1 VSVDP
6 SRLPADRGAGGSRC
20 RLLWLS
26 LLALVT
32 SPLPAAELS
41 FLYGNTVG
49 DAERTNN
56 GRPWQVEYL
65 QQPLTNFALSFSYLN
80 EAQLKNADQ
89 PKYAHHARDGGAL
102 QFWATTPRWFDSLQ
116 LAAGAGPYA
125 YFDTQ
130 SEPQPIGYRDYHSVA
145 LLYSVAIKYYTPIG
159 LFAQLR
165 LNEIHAPGNVDDR
178 TLELGIGYRV
188 HSQQSDAQLW
198 APSQPSLN
206 LNQFAVLVGQTDD
219 SNWNDSS
226 GTAYELEYRRG
237 LTRHLEVSGLW
248 LDESDGSTGRHY
260 GVAPQAWVTDDF
272 IQRRLIIGIGAG
284 PFFALR
290 DHEDE
295 LHHEFPHVSGLVSMT
310 AAYQATSWLLARFE
324 WHRGFTNDSQD
335 RDVILLGL
343 AVAWH

>member
-1 VSVDP
+1 M
-6 SRLPADRGAGGSRC
+6 AC
-20 RLLWLS
+20 HRLLWLS
-26 LLALVT
+26 LLVLVA
-32 SPLPAAELS
+32 SPLRAAELS
-41 FLYGNTVG
+41 FLYGETVG

-89 PKYAHHARDGGAL
+89 PKYVHHARDGGAL

-116 LAAGAGPYA
+116 LAVGAGPYV

-130 SEPQPIGYRDYHSVA
+130 SEPPPFGFRDYHSVA

-165 LNEIHAPGNVDDR
+165 LNEVHAPGNIDDR
-178 TLELGIGYRV
+178 MLEVGIGYRV
-188 HSQQSDAQLW
+188 RSHVSDAQLW
-198 APSQPSLN
+198 APSQPPLD
-206 LNQFAVLVGQTDD
+206 LNQFAVLVGRTAD
-219 SNWNDSS
+219 SNYNDTSAS
-226 GTAYELEYRRG
+226 AYELEYRRG
-237 LTRHLEVSGLW
+237 LTRHLEVSGMW
-248 LDESDGSTGRHY
+248 LDEGDGISGRHY

-272 IQRRLIIGIGAG
+272 IRRRLIIGIGAG

-290 DHEDE
+290 AHDAADVETRE
-295 LHHEFPHVSGLVSMT
+295 EFPHVSGLVSMT
-310 AAYQATSWLLARFE
+310 AAYQATNWLLARFE
-324 WHRGFTNDSQD
+324 WHRGFTSDSQD
-335 RDVILLGL
+335 RDVLLLGL